1 MITFLSAFCIFFL
14 SLIAFTGLYVMFW
27 CASDSKGRLDGGVV
41 LGIVMFLFA
50 AVSAVAIFGWYL
62 KQ

>member
-27 CASDSKGRLDGGVV
+27 CAADNKGRMDGGVV
-41 LGIVMFLFA
+41 FGIVVFLLA
-50 AVSAVAIFGWYL
+50 AVAALVVFGWWL
-62 KQ
+62 KA